1 MRIGCL
7 KTDDDIEIGN
17 SSAIGLADELGRKSV
32 PSSLIGVWI
41 RSSSFY
47 RYPRPSSA
55 ARSPPPARPRSANR
69 IRVSAVRLE
78 HVPTFLFFMCTT
90 PRAMG
95 IPSYYLYRRCDFS
108 LSLALPLLPLHHRR
122 YRFPCPFPPP
132 MGIYGYR
139 ISIEVHETSP
149 QPPTRSLPAH
159 TYACAHTYTNI
170 RILSISLSLHSS
182 QRFLPEYSRCSKAR
196 AEALESHQKPGEI
209 RR

>member
-1 MRIGCL
+1 MRVAVGYQ
-7 KTDDDIEIGN
+7 KTVDDIEIGN
-17 SSAIGLADELGRKSV
+17 SSAIGSPMSSRRSQVPFLP
-32 PSSLIGVWI
+32 PSSRFWI

-55 ARSPPPARPRSANR
+55 ARDLPSRSPSHPRSAIR
-69 IRVSAVRLE
+69 VRVSAVRLE

-108 LSLALPLLPLHHRR
+108 FPYSPLSFPPSPPRVHKYHHRC
-122 YRFPCPFPPP
+122 RFPCPFPPP

-149 QPPTRSLPAH
+149 RPLPLLCSAYIRIHTHARASRSH
-159 TYACAHTYTNI
+159 TCTTYAY
-170 RILSISLSLHSS
+170 SLSLSLS
-182 QRFLPEYSRCSKAR
+182 
-196 AEALESHQKPGEI
+196 
-209 RR
+209 